1 VHDVYALVEDGW
13 EESPSEHLKY
23 PIMEL
28 SGDTFYYNRYGL
40 ASALAYAKQENE
52 TEVVSKVMKLYK
64 KFKLD
69 DGEVLGVVGSG
80 RDITEYREKLL
91 KSGEDMDVFKENE
104 FKNKDV

>member
-1 VHDVYALVEDGW
+1 ML
-13 EESPSEHLKY
+13 HL
-23 PIMEL
+23 
-28 SGDTFYYNRYGL
+28 
-40 ASALAYAKQENE
+40 
-52 TEVVSKVMKLYK
+52 EVNKSIV
-64 KFKLD
+64 KLD